1 MSSSVS
7 SVGTAI
13 PTLASALQG
22 SGTQVATAA
31 ANIANVDSTGYR
43 AVRADAVST
52 APGMR
57 VIVQPTAQQV
67 DLGSQMVNLLTAADS
82 YQATAHAMGSIARSE
97 KRALDVIG

>member
-1 MSSSVS
+1 MSLSVS
-7 SVGTAI
+7 SVGTSI

-22 SGTQVATAA
+22 YGTQAGTAA

-43 AVRADAVST
+43 AMRADAIST

-57 VIVQPTAQQV
+57 VVIQPTAQQV
-67 DLGSQMVNLLTAADS
+67 DPGGQMVTLLTAADS